1 MTAPLLAD
9 RHRGVLRLTL
19 NRPDVRNAFNGDLIE
34 ALVAALEEAR
44 ADDAV
49 RVIVL
54 GGAGASFCAGADLA
68 WMKSLAAR
76 GAAQNG
82 EDARHMAG
90 LFGLVEGHDKPVI
103 GRIHGAAI
111 GGGVGLVAACD
122 IPIAEAGTKFAFTE
136 VRLGMAP
143 AVISPFV
150 VRRIGVGAARQLFV
164 TGERFD
170 AVEAHRIGLVNKV
183 AHGEAALDSAVDEV
197 ASQIAKGGP
206 RAVVAC
212 KRLARTVL
220 GMAPAEATSH
230 TAALIAELRAS
241 AEGQEGMRAF
251 LTRDDPAWVK
261 ALDADG
267 EGT

>member
-1 MTAPLLAD
+1 MTAPLLVD
-9 RHRGVLRLTL
+9 HHRGVLRLTL
-19 NRPDVRNAFNGDLIE
+19 NRPAVRNAFDGDLIK
-34 ALVAALEEAR
+34 ALALALEEAR
-44 ADDAV
+44 ADDGV

-76 GAAQNG
+76 GDVANG
-82 EDARHMAG
+82 EDARHLAG
-90 LFGLVEGHDKPVI
+90 LFGLIEGHDKPVI
-103 GRIHGAAI
+103 GRVHGAAV

-122 IPIAEAGTKFAFTE
+122 VPIAEAGTTFAFTE

-150 VRRIGVGAARQLFV
+150 ARKIGVGAARELFV

-170 AVEAHRIGLVNKV
+170 AAEAWRIGLVNHV
-183 AHGEAALDSAVDEV
+183 ASGEAALDELVERKA
-197 ASQIAKGGP
+197 AAIAKGGP

-220 GMAPAEATSH
+220 DMAPAEATSY
-230 TAALIAELRAS
+230 TAALIAGLRAS

-251 LTRDDPAWVK
+251 LAREQPAWVK
-261 ALDADG
+261 ALAGDG
-267 EGT
+267 EGA